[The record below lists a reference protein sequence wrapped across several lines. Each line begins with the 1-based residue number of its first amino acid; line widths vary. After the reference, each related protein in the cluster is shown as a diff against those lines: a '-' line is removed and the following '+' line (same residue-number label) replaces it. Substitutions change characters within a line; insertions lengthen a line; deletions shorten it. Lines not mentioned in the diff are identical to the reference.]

1 MSSSAYPGATVQIP
15 TDDHST
21 GTGIFVVTWIF
32 TSISAVVVVL
42 KIYTR
47 FKIIH
52 QTGLDDVFTVLALAF
67 LLAFAGIITVSVHR
81 GLGKHF
87 INLSPAALT
96 GAVKLAII
104 SNPLVF
110 LAAAFP
116 NISVAISL
124 DRILVPQL
132 WPRVMLYGF
141 PILQCIVA
149 FICSVITY
157 TQCTP
162 LEALWNPT
170 IPHKC
175 LPSNAIVGILY
186 FNGATSAFTHIFLA
200 VFPIFGLW
208 NIRMKTRTK
217 VGVMLLMSTTSVAA
231 VAAVIRTVYLH
242 DAGLGLD
249 FPYAVHRILN
259 WAIIEA
265 AFIITAACIP
275 SLRPFARAL
284 GRSLRLEQAKS
295 LFIPKG
301 YYHSHSRRHRA
312 TSLIPRES
320 GSGTTAAT
328 RSRHRSGSVED
339 MECGTMMP
347 QEKKGGSADGT
358 PPSTGQTEKSMEK
371 EAEQAMSHV

>member
-186 FNGATSAFTHIFLA
+186 FNGGESNVWLLIWHSTDHCQNSDVGFYTY
-200 VFPIFGLW
+200 FPCRISDLW
-208 NIRMKTRTK
+208 
-217 VGVMLLMSTTSVAA
+217 
-231 VAAVIRTVYLH
+231 
-242 DAGLGLD
+242 
-249 FPYAVHRILN
+249 P
-259 WAIIEA
+259 
-265 AFIITAACIP
+265 
-275 SLRPFARAL
+275 
-284 GRSLRLEQAKS
+284 LE
-295 LFIPKG
+295 
-301 YYHSHSRRHRA
+301 H
-312 TSLIPRES
+312 
-320 GSGTTAAT
+320 
-328 RSRHRSGSVED
+328 
-339 MECGTMMP
+339 
-347 QEKKGGSADGT
+347 
-358 PPSTGQTEKSMEK
+358 
-371 EAEQAMSHV
+371 